1 MLEDTLL
8 IQQLPNLGLFILL
21 VLGTLGLPF
30 PEDAILILAGFLV
43 ANDTIRPIPAFLAVY
58 TGLLVTDFFLYYFG
72 KSYGRRLVEH
82 RRFQKIISL
91 ERLLKIEEKLK
102 KWDVLAVFFGRHLF
116 GVRAQIF
123 LAAGVVKMP
132 YKRFLIADGTSALLA
147 MALWG
152 GLGFVGGNSIQLTRG
167 NIITI
172 EQIAMVV
179 LAVMAGSV
187 LLFRCFKKRRRISE
201 KHSPR

>member
-1 MLEDTLL
+1 MIEETLL

-43 ANDTIRPIPAFLAVY
+43 ANETISPLPAFLTVY
-58 TGLLVTDFFLYYFG
+58 SGLLVTDFLLYSFG
-72 KSYGRRLVEH
+72 KKYGRRLVEH
-82 RRFQKIISL
+82 RRFQKIISP

-102 KWDVLAVFFGRHLF
+102 KSGVLAVFFGRHLF

-123 LAAGVVKMP
+123 LAAGVIKMP
-132 YKRFLIADGTSALLA
+132 YKKFLIADGTSALLA

-152 GLGFVGGNSIQLTRG
+152 GLGFVGGNSIQLLRRD
-167 NIITI
+167 IITI
-172 EQIAMVV
+172 EQIATAV
-179 LAVMAGSV
+179 LATMAGSV
-187 LLFRCFKKRRRISE
+187 LIFRYLRKRRTISG
-201 KHSPR
+201 KPSMR